1 MKFLFDLLPV
11 ILFFVSY
18 KWADGHKEATAEWLT
33 HYVGFAVASGT
44 VAAKQAPVLLATVVV
59 VAATL
64 LQVVILKVARKPVD
78 RILWASLGVV
88 VVLGALTLWFN
99 NEAFIMWKPT
109 VVYWLMG
116 VGFLLTEVVFKKRML
131 KQMMGGQLD
140 VPEAIWTRVG
150 WAWALFFVGMG
161 FLNLYVAF
169 VLYAGNT
176 DAWVN
181 FKTWGTLAL
190 TLVFIVAQ
198 GVYLSRHALEPV
210 AEAAPGGSQ

>member
-1 MKFLFDLLPV
+1 V
-11 ILFFVSY
+11 
-18 KWADGHKEATAEWLT
+18 
-33 HYVGFAVASGT
+33 
-44 VAAKQAPVLLATVVV
+44 
-59 VAATL
+59 ATL
-64 LQVVILKVARKPVD
+64 LQVVILKAARKPVD

-88 VVLGALTLWFN
+88 IVLGALTLWFN

-109 VVYWLMG
+109 VVYWIMG
-116 VGFLLTEVVFKKRML
+116 LGFLLTEVVFKKRML

-181 FKTWGTLAL
+181 FKTWGTLVL
-190 TLVFIVAQ
+190 TLLFIVAQ
-198 GVYLSRHALEPV
+198 GVYLSRHALEPA
-210 AEAAPGGSQ
+210 AEAAPGGGQ